1 MSKNYCIFRT
11 AKLKSHKDI
20 VNVLKEQQRADDY
33 DSKRADKNM
42 SFRNSY
48 SADYEQAQK
57 KYDELLPKKNRKNA
71 VVGLNFLV
79 STSEEFSSLVEEN
92 RYYEKARLFISQ
104 NFGEVVGWAIH
115 RDETSTHMQ
124 VVTIP
129 LVNGKL
135 NARQL
140 IGGDKHRLQKI
151 QSDFYEQV
159 GKSFGLERGEEN
171 SQAVHKT
178 VEQKHKE
185 KERELNEREK
195 RLSERENGLVE
206 REKALN
212 EQETRLTAQSAE
224 IAVKKQILTNCIQ
237 ETNKNIAELNKVLPT
252 RNFDRLSDLAKKVI
266 TGVSSFAAKTKERLD
281 KWLSLSPAELRERA
295 DKIERSNCRNW
306 QELDSKKSQSRS
318 YSGWER

>member
-195 RLSERENGLVE
+195 RLSERE
-206 REKALN
+206 KALN

-306 QELDSKKSQSRS
+306 QELDLKKSQSRS